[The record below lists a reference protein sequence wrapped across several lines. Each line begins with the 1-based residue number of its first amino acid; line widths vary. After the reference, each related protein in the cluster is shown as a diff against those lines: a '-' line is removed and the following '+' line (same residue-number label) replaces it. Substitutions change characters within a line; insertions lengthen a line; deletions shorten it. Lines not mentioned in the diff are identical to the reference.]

1 MPGRVS
7 TISVRWGARSPIPQ
21 PATRIALFG
30 HAISVERCAPR
41 RRRPTCLMRR
51 MDDAAPLL
59 TWGREVTGDLAA
71 AERREWVCG
80 HGIRGFAA
88 GPIAGAPTPP
98 HHRLLI
104 AALPPP
110 PARTPPAA

>member
-71 AERREWVCG
+71 AERRGGPCVNRL
-80 HGIRGFAA
+80 RGLAA
-88 GPIAGAPTPP
+88 GPVAGAQTRPA
-98 HHRLLI
+98 HRLL
-104 AALPPP
+104 
-110 PARTPPAA
+110 

>member
-71 AERREWVCG
+71 AERRGGVCV
-80 HGIRGFAA
+80 HGTGGFASGA
-88 GPIAGAPTPP
+88 IARTPTPP
-98 HHRLLI
+98 HPRPPS
-104 AALPPP
+104 AAPPP
-110 PARTPPAA
+110 PPP

>member
-71 AERREWVCG
+71 AERREGLCVN
-80 HGIRGFAA
+80 GIGGLPSGPAA
-88 GPIAGAPTPP
+88 RAPTPP
-98 HHRLLI
+98 PPRP
-104 AALPPP
+104 ASPAPPP
-110 PARTPPAA
+110 PPRPPP